1 MPNRVFYASH
11 AVSVSGT
18 TVTGAQSV
26 GITTNFNLAQVFE
39 LGQVALYDNLVQN
52 AEVQVTISK
61 VLDGESSIWALTGG
75 NGLSLVQAS
84 ALQSNIV
91 IGVGNDTSET
101 ITSSSAITCTGMY
114 VSAVSYTFPVDGN
127 FTEEVTFV
135 GNSKALSGSVSAPAV
150 SGALVNRRQNFNL
163 TSSDLPAQVDGKNI
177 SSVRVSAQLGRESL
191 YKLGQFAPYYRF
203 VSFPLE
209 VTCDFDTIATS
220 TDGVAL
226 NLTAD
231 NCDPVTLPAEE
242 HITIVVCDANE
253 NRNYTLDLGNKCRLT
268 SVNYTGG
275 DTGGGNVTVTYSY
288 RTYNTLTIS
297 DS

>member
-18 TVTGAQSV
+18 TVCGAQSV

-52 AEVQVTISK
+52 AEVQVTVSK

-75 NGLSLVQAS
+75 DGLSLVQAS
-84 ALQSNIV
+84 ALQSDIV
-91 IGVGNDTSET
+91 IGVGSDTAET
-101 ITSSSAITCTGMY
+101 ITSTSAITCTGMY

-163 TSSDLPAQVDGKNI
+163 TSSNLPAQVDGKNI

-209 VTCDFDTIATS
+209 VTCDFDTIADD
-220 TDGVAL
+220 TDGVEL
-226 NLTAD
+226 DLTAD

-242 HITIVVCDANE
+242 QITIVVCDANE
-253 NRNYTLDLGNKCRLT
+253 NRNYTLDLGSKCRLT

-288 RTYNTLTIS
+288 RTYNDLTIS